1 MNLDFRK
8 LDRANQ
14 IKAIEEVIEQDSTD
28 FLAFL
33 IQEGSMDIYG
43 WFNFCL
49 SKDGEEYWFNV
60 KEKANEE

>member
-14 IKAIEEVIEQDSTD
+14 IKAIEEVINQDSTD

-33 IQEGSMDIYG
+33 IQDSSMDIYG
-43 WFNFCL
+43 WFNFSS

-60 KEKANEE
+60 KEKVNKE